1 MWVKCVND
9 LPVSTGIL
17 ENNTYDMNVT

>member
-1 MWVKCVND
+1 MLVKCVND